1 MKLISDQKKVIK
13 VFFKRSKDWKK
24 SFSADRVPHH
34 IVTVSTNDR
43 SLPNHPNSKYNK
55 RILLLNPPASAVE
68 GIKSVPSVCV
78 CVCVRMCVC

>member
-1 MKLISDQKKVIK
+1 M
-13 VFFKRSKDWKK
+13 
-24 SFSADRVPHH
+24 
-34 IVTVSTNDR
+34 TVSTNDR

-78 CVCVRMCVC
+78 CVCVRPYVCLLVSALPTELVDVRT